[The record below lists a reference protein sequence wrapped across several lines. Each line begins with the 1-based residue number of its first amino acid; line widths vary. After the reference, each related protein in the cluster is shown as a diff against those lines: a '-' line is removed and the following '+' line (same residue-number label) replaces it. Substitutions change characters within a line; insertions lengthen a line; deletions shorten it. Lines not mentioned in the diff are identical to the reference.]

1 LRRVFFLAE
10 SRTSRLSVNLTD
22 VGGRDGCGC
31 GAVSRTLRREL
42 RVESSRRRCWSPWAS
57 PSPRARPCALGEER
71 LHREMEIWLSPKLP
85 ALGEDSVSGS
95 GPVFEPLNA
104 KRRRRP
110 GGGTTIERRSRPAL
124 LGGEIDARLFV
135 PRQAQYSERAA
146 ELRGDQERRSRMCGD
161 RGSNEAPAG
170 GRRGKRE

>member
-1 LRRVFFLAE
+1 MQ
-10 SRTSRLSVNLTD
+10 N
-22 VGGRDGCGC
+22 G
-31 GAVSRTLRREL
+31 
-42 RVESSRRRCWSPWAS
+42 
-57 PSPRARPCALGEER
+57 
-71 LHREMEIWLSPKLP
+71 
-85 ALGEDSVSGS
+85 
-95 GPVFEPLNA
+95 VFEPLNA

-146 ELRGDQERRSRMCGD
+146 ELRGDQERRSRMCGG
-161 RGSNEAPAG
+161 RGSNEALAG